1 MEESE
6 RRKGTDRR
14 SGKERREHLIDDL
27 YEQAVRKGIVK
38 ERRKGEERRQM
49 RRRAS
54 DRPKTQV
61 RMQIKKA
68 ESEWL
73 SD

>member
-6 RRKGTDRR
+6 KRKGADRR
-14 SGKERREHLIDDL
+14 GGKDRREHLIDDI

-38 ERRKGEERRQM
+38 ERRKGEERRQR

-68 ESEWL
+68 EDEWL
-73 SD
+73 SN